1 VLGLC
6 VPGLAAFERPGLTC
20 VAVVDVEQAVDLVTA
35 LHFDLMLVGGD
46 SIGPELEQ
54 LMRSLRATRNSPRW
68 VVVSTDEQLEI
79 RARAMGAVAM
89 VTDIHDPRLLQLI
102 DTLHEPQLIS
112 ARDLE
117 QRLPPSIGVRGSQLG
132 CVLHAMQPSTE
143 IG

>member
-1 VLGLC
+1 MISTPLKLARPDATPRPVTRRQVTHHRVLGLC
-6 VPGLAAFERPGLTC
+6 VPGLAAFERPGMTC

-102 DTLHEPQLIS
+102 DTLH
-112 ARDLE
+112 
-117 QRLPPSIGVRGSQLG
+117 
-132 CVLHAMQPSTE
+132 AMQPSTE